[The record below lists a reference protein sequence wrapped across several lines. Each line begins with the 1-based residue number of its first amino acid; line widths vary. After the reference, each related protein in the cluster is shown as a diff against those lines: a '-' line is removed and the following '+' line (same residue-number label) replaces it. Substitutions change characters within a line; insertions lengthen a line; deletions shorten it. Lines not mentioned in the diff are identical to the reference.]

1 MKRKIVERI
10 RWALPWLLLVSAI
23 VYLALNDFVTAT
35 YFIVLYGIILIT
47 DQIREISKNISF
59 IWWTLY
65 NHQNVKMEEQDE

>member
-65 NHQNVKMEEQDE
+65 HHTNGKEDQDE

>member
-65 NHQNVKMEEQDE
+65 NHPNVKREEQDE